1 MKKYTTILT
10 LGLLFLLGLGTQ
22 VSNAQLSQD
31 QYDVLNVK
39 YQGSSVQ
46 LFNYTIEAKLW
57 SKFLNPKDLDFYK
70 SATCNFFDEEF
81 IMACQEVET
90 KLWDLQSKHLEKKN
104 LSEDIVIIDRY
115 DLAHVRTTEP
125 IIIGKYAFVF
135 QEAEDNQFLFILVKE
150 EGNWNSRCSLDLYQ
164 EPLVDPGIG

>member
-1 MKKYTTILT
+1 MKKNTTILT

-22 VSNAQLSQD
+22 VSKAQLSQD

-39 YQGSSVQ
+39 YQGSSVE
-46 LFNYTIEAKLW
+46 LFKYTIEAKLW
-57 SKFLNPKDLDFYK
+57 SKFLNSKDLDFYK

-81 IMACQEVET
+81 IMACQEVEA
-90 KLWDLQSKHLEKKN
+90 KLWGVRSKRLEKKK
-104 LSEDIVIIDRY
+104 LPDAIQLIESYE
-115 DLAHVRTTEP
+115 LASVRTSEP
-125 IIIGKYAFVF
+125 VIVGKYAFVF

-164 EPLVDPGIG
+164 EPFVDPGIR